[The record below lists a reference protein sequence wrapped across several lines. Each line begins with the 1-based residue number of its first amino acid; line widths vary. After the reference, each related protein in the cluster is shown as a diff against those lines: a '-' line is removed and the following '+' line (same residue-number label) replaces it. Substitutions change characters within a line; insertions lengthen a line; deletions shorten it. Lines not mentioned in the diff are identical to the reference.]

1 MLLVVVLPLIFFPIF
16 ISSSFSFFVVVAI
29 LPPSSSSSGQSV
41 VTMAAAEEMDQNRWA
56 FDFEIVDASGDVIF
70 NGEPS
75 LEEGDGGQNIINID
89 FLHEEEDEAKEERP
103 EIRTLPPFFEE
114 EVRTAASTNTEALCE
129 EPGCRQ
135 KATFSF
141 GRKQA
146 PVRCKGHRFPEM
158 K

>member
-1 MLLVVVLPLIFFPIF
+1 
-16 ISSSFSFFVVVAI
+16 
-29 LPPSSSSSGQSV
+29 
-41 VTMAAAEEMDQNRWA
+41 MAAAEEMDQNRWA

-114 EVRTAASTNTEALCE
+114 EVRTAASTNLLQPSCE
-129 EPGCRQ
+129 EPSCRQ
-135 KATFSF
+135 KATFRF
-141 GRKQA
+141 GRKQL
-146 PVRCKGHRFPEM
+146 PVWCKRHRFPGM